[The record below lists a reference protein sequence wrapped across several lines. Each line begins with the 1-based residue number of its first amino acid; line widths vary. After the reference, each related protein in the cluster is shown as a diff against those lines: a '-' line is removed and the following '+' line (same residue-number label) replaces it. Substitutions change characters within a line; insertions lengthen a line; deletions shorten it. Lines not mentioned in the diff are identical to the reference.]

1 MSRLGLAFRA
11 FMRVFRDPAFAEQ
24 VDRLAQGEAPPASP
38 RQSTRSDALTLLSVL
53 QREARLVDFLQESI
67 SGYDDAQIGAAARDV
82 HRDCAAALERI
93 FALRP
98 VDARAEGAE
107 VEVPAGFDASRIRLS
122 GNVTGSPPFRGK
134 LRHAGWEATRCQV
147 PEWSG
152 PEDAARL
159 EKPACWIVA
168 PSEVEV

>member
-1 MSRLGLAFRA
+1 M
-11 FMRVFRDPAFAEQ
+11 
-24 VDRLAQGEAPPASP
+24 
-38 RQSTRSDALTLLSVL
+38 
-53 QREARLVDFLQESI
+53 DFLKESL
-67 SGYDDAQIGAAARDV
+67 SGYEDAQIGAAVRDV
-82 HRDCAAALERI
+82 HRDCGAVLERL

-98 VDARAEGAE
+98 VDSRAEGGEA
-107 VEVPAGFDASRIRLS
+107 EVPAGFDASRIRLS

-159 EKPACWIVA
+159 AKPACWIVA
-168 PSEVEV
+168 PAEVEV